1 MIFSIKL
8 IFRKDVNKTMD
19 KKQKVDIDY
28 TNQAVPASARKGFGP
43 MFVIMLGFTF
53 FSASMWTGV
62 DLANGLDL
70 TGFMLAILIGGIILA
85 AYTGALGYIGC
96 DSGLSFDLLS
106 RRAFGSKGSYLPSA
120 MIALT

>member
-1 MIFSIKL
+1 MEKQ
-8 IFRKDVNKTMD
+8 
-19 KKQKVDIDY
+19 QKVDTDY
-28 TNQAVPASARKGFGP
+28 TNQAVPASARKSFGP

-85 AYTGALGYIGC
+85 AYTG
-96 DSGLSFDLLS
+96 
-106 RRAFGSKGSYLPSA
+106 SY
-120 MIALT
+120 